1 MDKWIELLCNGGGI
15 ATGVIAGIV
24 AAFVQFLISH
34 FEHRFLQK
42 AKKEEQ
48 IYSFNVWKR
57 DEIGELIK
65 DVSEIKIP
73 AVTETNGD
81 VIENAYHLIMAYF
94 ERAKPLLYK
103 KSDPVTIRGF
113 FNTLNIRYRQM
124 QEIKLGYEKGLNLGD
139 AKRVLI
145 PYRGNQ
151 RMQKTATNRITR
163 QRKRDYVTID
173 TGQIKTTFV
182 GMTDH

>member
-1 MDKWIELLCNGGGI
+1 MDKWIELLSNGSGI

-34 FEHRFLQK
+34 LEHRFLQK

-48 IYSFNVWKR
+48 IYGFNVWKR
-57 DEIGELIK
+57 DEIGKLIK
-65 DVSEIKIP
+65 EVSEIKIP
-73 AVTETNGD
+73 SATETNED
-81 VIENAYHLIMAYF
+81 VIENAYHLIMADF

-113 FNTLNIRYRQM
+113 FGTLNIRYKQI

-139 AKRVLI
+139 AKSVLI
-145 PYRGNQ
+145 EEICEC
-151 RMQKTATNRITR
+151 K
-163 QRKRDYVTID
+163 KRLLTVLQDKEKEIIS
-173 TGQIKTTFV
+173 QLIQEK
-182 GMTDH
+182 